1 MGDLSK
7 DFSRAEFA
15 CKGEGC
21 CGGSAP
27 VDPRLVAG
35 LQELRDMTGAML
47 VISSGFRCKTHN
59 AKVGGAADS
68 QHALGKAA
76 DVLCP
81 AGWTSERLAR
91 MAEQVEAFRQGGIG
105 IYPGRIHV
113 DVREGGPARWRQ

>member
-15 CKGEGC
+15 CKGNGC

-27 VDPRLVAG
+27 VHPALIAG
-35 LQELRDMTGAML
+35 LQELREKVGAAL
-47 VISSGFRCKTHN
+47 IVSSGFRCVTHN
-59 AKVGGAADS
+59 AKVGGAPES
-68 QHALGKAA
+68 QHTLGMAA

-81 AGWTSERLAR
+81 AGWSSERLANA
-91 MAEQVEAFRQGGIG
+91 AEMVDVFRLGGIG

-113 DVREGGPARWRQ
+113 DVRANGPARWRQ

>member
-15 CKGEGC
+15 CQGESC

-27 VDPRLVAG
+27 VHPELVAG
-35 LQELRDMTGAML
+35 LQELRGKVGAPL
-47 VISSGFRCKTHN
+47 TLTSGFRCITHN
-59 AKVGGAADS
+59 AKVGGASDS
-68 QHALGKAA
+68 QHTIGLAA

-81 AGWTSERLAR
+81 DGWSPERFAKLA
-91 MAEQVEAFRQGGIG
+91 ETVEVFRKGGIG

-113 DVREGGPARWRQ
+113 DVRENGPARWRQ